1 MTALFFLAASAAF
14 GAGLIRRVFGSLLSH
29 AEQLMWGTVVG
40 WMLSTLAAYA
50 LARALGR
57 MSFAP
62 TLALLALICIVALLL
77 WFPVLRRLRRG
88 EVRARALWRAEYA
101 WLAVLFVIFAPVFWQ
116 LYRTRMLQAGAA
128 GIYSGGS
135 SWYDMG
141 LHTAISSAFLYGQNF
156 PPVYTPFPPEPLL
169 YPFLPDFHTALLL
182 LLGMDF
188 HTALVATSLPLAL
201 ALTGIFYSLA
211 RRILQTQTPDA
222 AHAQTNEHAA
232 TTNDDAAAATTNDT
246 HAVTNDAPAATTNE
260 DNPAQTNEDKSSATN
275 DARAATNVTHAAT
288 SDARAEKNEVSDTTS
303 LINPSSALAT
313 CLFLLNGG
321 LGFLYFF
328 EDWRQ
333 SKKSFADFWTH
344 LEVNYANIGERQIQW
359 TNFITDTI
367 LPQRT
372 SLYGYPVGLIILTIF
387 AVAWRGWADERRGKK
402 RWSGWRILLP
412 AGVLTGL
419 LPFFHTHTY
428 AAVGLLSGFLF
439 LLRPRRAW
447 LVFWTPAV
455 IIAAPHFFTLTGHV
469 AASGF
474 MRFQPGWRGHNE
486 ASWLLYWL
494 RNIGLP
500 TLLIIPAWL
509 AAPPVW
515 RRFYLA
521 FVALLVFSLL
531 IVLTPNDYD
540 NIKLIYYWYAAT
552 SVLVAAWLVRLATLR
567 RERFL
572 AVLLALACVA
582 SGLLALHAE
591 NLNRKLFFSREELD
605 AAAHVRQHTAPRALF
620 LTASTIHQPVMSLA
634 GRPILRGDTA
644 WLWSHGYEFQQREA
658 DVRNIYAGDPEALEL
673 LRYYSIEYIYL
684 GQREREILRANQAF
698 FDNSFPVLYRSAT
711 ITIYD
716 ARPPAAKHEAR
727 ADENDARAFATFAP
741 REYAAR
747 LERDPYQLLVEFPRA
762 SYAVY
767 RYHMAAYGRRPKYAE
782 FMDDMRVAG
791 RGVYPGAHG
800 WQQVLEDNKRE
811 LTDALVKRDD
821 FKTLLETTS
830 NAQYVAA
837 LYANAGVQPAATE
850 RDALVAALDAR
861 KETRASVLRRVAENR
876 TLLRR
881 EYNAAYVL
889 MHYFGYLRRNPDD
902 PPDSNLEGYNF
913 WLRDLDRTGDYRSVS
928 RVFIESGEYK
938 DKTESKVASPK
949 SQVQSQ

>member
-1 MTALFFLAASAAF
+1 MPQSARVFCIILSDHDSQLSNSPRARPSVDKMMMTALFFLVAAAAF
-14 GAGLIRRVFGSLLSH
+14 GTGLIRRVFGGLLSH

-57 MSFAP
+57 MSLAP
-62 TLALLALICIVALLL
+62 TLALIVLICALALLL
-77 WFPVLRRLRRG
+77 WLPLLKRLRRG
-88 EVRARALWRAEYA
+88 EVRARTLWRAEYA
-101 WLAVLFVIFAPVFWQ
+101 WLAVLFVIFAPVYWQ

-188 HTALVATSLPLAL
+188 HTALLAASLPLAL

-211 RRILQTQTPDA
+211 RRILQTQTPEA
-222 AHAQTNEHAA
+222 AHVQTNEDAA
-232 TTNDDAAAATTNDT
+232 TTNDD
-246 HAVTNDAPAATTNE
+246 
-260 DNPAQTNEDKSSATN
+260 KSSVMS
-275 DARAATNVTHAAT
+275 DAHAATNVTHAAT
-288 SDARAEKNEVSDTTS
+288 SDAHAAKNEVSDTNP
-303 LINPSSALAT
+303 LINLSSALAT
-313 CLFLLNGG
+313 SLFLLNGG

-333 SKKSFADFWTH
+333 SKKSFTDFWTH
-344 LEVNYANIGERQIQW
+344 LDVNYANIGERQIQW
-359 TNFITDTI
+359 TNFIADTI

-372 SLYGYPVGLIILTIF
+372 SLYGYPVGLIILTLF
-387 AVAWRGWADERRGKK
+387 AIAWRGWAVENARTE

-447 LVFWTPAV
+447 LAFWTPAV
-455 IIAAPHFFTLTGHV
+455 LLAAPHFLTLTGHV

-509 AAPPVW
+509 AAPREW

-531 IVLTPNDYD
+531 VILTPNEYD

-552 SVLVAAWLVRLATLR
+552 SVLVAAWLVRLATVR
-567 RERFL
+567 REPVL

-591 NLNRKLFFSREELD
+591 RLNRKLFFSREELD
-605 AAAHVRQHTAPRALF
+605 AAAHVRRNTSPRALF

-658 DVRNIYAGDPEALEL
+658 DIRNIYAGDTDALEL

-716 ARPPAAKHEAR
+716 ARPPAATDEAR
-727 ADENDARAFATFAP
+727 ADENSPKALPAFAP

-747 LERDPYQLLVEFPRA
+747 LERDPYQLLVEFSRA

-767 RYHMAAYGRRPKYAE
+767 RLHMVAHGRRPKYQQ
-782 FMDDMRVAG
+782 FIDDMRVMG
-791 RGVYPGAHG
+791 RGVYTGAHG
-800 WQQVLEDNKRE
+800 WQQVLEDNKRQ
-811 LTDALVKRDD
+811 LTDSLVNRDD
-821 FKTLLETTS
+821 FKSVFDTKS

-837 LYANAGVQPAATE
+837 LYANAGVSPAASE
-850 RDALVAALDAR
+850 RDPLVAALDAR
-861 KETRASVLRRVAENR
+861 TQTRASVLRRIAENR
-876 TLLRR
+876 TLSRR

-938 DKTESKVASPK
+938 ERQK
-949 SQVQSQ
+949 